1 MDDLVG
7 AVRFVPGLKI
17 SISGNIGKKKKKS
30 QDVTTCTC
38 NEILVCCRPSRE
50 LVSSSCQFFFNEHLL
65 FYQVKN
71 EPYRQTKFWQ
81 T

>member
-7 AVRFVPGLKI
+7 AIRFVPGLKI
-17 SISGNIGKKKKKS
+17 LISGNIGKKKKKS

-38 NEILVCCRPSRE
+38 NEILVVVDHHESLSPAAAN
-50 LVSSSCQFFFNEHLL
+50 FFFNEHLL

-71 EPYRQTKFWQ
+71 KPYRQTKFWQ